1 MENETTQN
9 IIVVAD
15 TTTTEQ
21 LQQIHTDLGLICSF
35 LIIFVLFVLLK
46 YSYKF
51 FDMFFKI

>member
-1 MENETTQN
+1 MENETTEN
-9 IIVVAD
+9 IVIVD

-35 LIIFVLFVLLK
+35 LIIFVLFILLK